1 MVGFVPSLVLLE
13 YTLTLLITGET
24 QPVLPT
30 PAAVC
35 LGSLLSLSQVIGVLV
50 TLCGAAR
57 HCLVHR
63 CPGSASDPLWGS

>member
-13 YTLTLLITGET
+13 YTLALLITGET

-35 LGSLLSLSQVIGVLV
+35 LGSLLSLSQVIGVSDK
-50 TLCGAAR
+50 
-57 HCLVHR
+57 
-63 CPGSASDPLWGS
+63 CPGDPLWGS